1 MPDHYTYPGTEVL
14 VNIPGYTDP
23 AAWKEAETAVIGLR
37 ARELARNPIPGGFD
51 LEHLQAVH
59 ARLVEGFYTW
69 GGRLRDTNTGPGGT
83 GIAHCLPEFIPAEA
97 SKVFDTLAEEDHLRG
112 RDRAEF
118 SRGLATAW
126 GDITAVHPFRD
137 VNTRSQFTLFNQLA
151 IVAGWVIDWNQID
164 PHVFAHARTVAIY
177 RNPDGLDALLYPALM
192 PAESIRR
199 DELAERV
206 EQNAA
211 KFTRP
216 RRPRQLDALERE
228 LRAALRRRA
237 THFDF
242 DSPFEGP
249 DR

>member
-37 ARELARNPIPGGFD
+37 ARELARSPIPGGFD

-97 SKVFDTLAEEDHLRG
+97 GKVFDALAEEDHLRG

-126 GDITAVHPFRD
+126 GDLTAVQILRD
-137 VNTRSQFTLFNQLA
+137 
-151 IVAGWVIDWNQID
+151 
-164 PHVFAHARTVAIY
+164 
-177 RNPDGLDALLYPALM
+177 
-192 PAESIRR
+192 
-199 DELAERV
+199 
-206 EQNAA
+206 
-211 KFTRP
+211 
-216 RRPRQLDALERE
+216 
-228 LRAALRRRA
+228 RA
-237 THFDF
+237 TSRNAHGVRKFPAPWAVVF
-242 DSPFEGP
+242 TVPARWQ
-249 DR
+249 DRRSWPHGGATMAPPSAPRGRTR